1 MSKIEL
7 KHIDKFYGKNH
18 VLKDL
23 NLTIEDG
30 DFMTLLGPSGC
41 GKTTTLRVVSGLEKP
56 QNGFIYMD
64 GKEIPDSRME
74 KVMVVLGDGKLMPA
88 AEQAIYGH
96 RAGEVFRFDFTY
108 PQDFRLPEL
117 SGKTA
122 QFEIEL
128 RSLAEKVTP
137 APDEAFAKSLGFDSL
152 DALKADLRAKKQKI
166 HEEGAD
172 RAAGKQLLDMAGA
185 NMTVDLPA
193 EILDR
198 TAQNEM
204 KLLKERLSRSG
215 ITLEQ
220 HCKNSR
226 TTPEALEKD
235 YRAQAE
241 SRIRFVLAAK
251 AIAEQGLGVSSAPD
265 DPLEQ
270 VAVTVHA
277 VSIPVSFAKAWP
289 TLKET
294 IEATKPNIVI
304 ATGLKHAARG
314 VMLERCATNLM
325 DAIKPDADNV
335 IPRREPID
343 PNGPAAYW
351 TRLPLRSILN
361 DFTDDSIPA
370 TLSSDAGTFV
380 CNSLFYNLLNWT
392 ATQEQVLGGFV
403 SFPPVVP
410 AHSSQH
416 GLPLDQQI
424 AAGRDVVR
432 EAVRYYLKPSSS
444 DILIA

>member
-1 MSKIEL
+1 MREL
-7 KHIDKFYGKNH
+7 N
-18 VLKDL
+18 
-23 NLTIEDG
+23 
-30 DFMTLLGPSGC
+30 
-41 GKTTTLRVVSGLEKP
+41 VVIS
-56 QNGFIYMD
+56 
-64 GKEIPDSRME
+64 
-74 KVMVVLGDGKLMPA
+74 
-88 AEQAIYGH
+88 
-96 RAGEVFRFDFTY
+96 
-108 PQDFRLPEL
+108 
-117 SGKTA
+117 
-122 QFEIEL
+122 
-128 RSLAEKVTP
+128 
-137 APDEAFAKSLGFDSL
+137 GFDL
-152 DALKADLRAKKQKI
+152 YDGV
-166 HEEGAD
+166 EV
-172 RAAGKQLLDMAGA
+172 
-185 NMTVDLPA
+185 NPA
-193 EILDR
+193 VEV
-198 TAQNEM
+198 
-204 KLLKERLSRSG
+204 
-215 ITLEQ
+215 
-220 HCKNSR
+220 
-226 TTPEALEKD
+226 P
-235 YRAQAE
+235 
-241 SRIRFVLAAK
+241 K

>member
-1 MSKIEL
+1 MREL
-7 KHIDKFYGKNH
+7 N
-18 VLKDL
+18 
-23 NLTIEDG
+23 
-30 DFMTLLGPSGC
+30 
-41 GKTTTLRVVSGLEKP
+41 VVIS
-56 QNGFIYMD
+56 
-64 GKEIPDSRME
+64 
-74 KVMVVLGDGKLMPA
+74 
-88 AEQAIYGH
+88 
-96 RAGEVFRFDFTY
+96 
-108 PQDFRLPEL
+108 
-117 SGKTA
+117 
-122 QFEIEL
+122 
-128 RSLAEKVTP
+128 
-137 APDEAFAKSLGFDSL
+137 GFDHY
-152 DALKADLRAKKQKI
+152 DGV
-166 HEEGAD
+166 EV
-172 RAAGKQLLDMAGA
+172 
-185 NMTVDLPA
+185 NPA
-193 EILDR
+193 VEV
-198 TAQNEM
+198 
-204 KLLKERLSRSG
+204 
-215 ITLEQ
+215 
-220 HCKNSR
+220 
-226 TTPEALEKD
+226 P
-235 YRAQAE
+235 
-241 SRIRFVLAAK
+241 K

-289 TLKET
+289 TLK
-294 IEATKPNIVI
+294 
-304 ATGLKHAARG
+304 

>member
-1 MSKIEL
+1 MREL
-7 KHIDKFYGKNH
+7 N
-18 VLKDL
+18 
-23 NLTIEDG
+23 
-30 DFMTLLGPSGC
+30 
-41 GKTTTLRVVSGLEKP
+41 VVIS
-56 QNGFIYMD
+56 
-64 GKEIPDSRME
+64 
-74 KVMVVLGDGKLMPA
+74 
-88 AEQAIYGH
+88 
-96 RAGEVFRFDFTY
+96 
-108 PQDFRLPEL
+108 
-117 SGKTA
+117 
-122 QFEIEL
+122 
-128 RSLAEKVTP
+128 
-137 APDEAFAKSLGFDSL
+137 GFDHY
-152 DALKADLRAKKQKI
+152 DGV
-166 HEEGAD
+166 EV
-172 RAAGKQLLDMAGA
+172 
-185 NMTVDLPA
+185 NPA
-193 EILDR
+193 VEV
-198 TAQNEM
+198 
-204 KLLKERLSRSG
+204 
-215 ITLEQ
+215 
-220 HCKNSR
+220 
-226 TTPEALEKD
+226 P
-235 YRAQAE
+235 
-241 SRIRFVLAAK
+241 K

-294 IEATKPNIVI
+294 IGATKPNIVI

-325 DAIKPDADNV
+325 DAIRPDADNV
-335 IPRREPID
+335 TPRREPID

-392 ATQEQVLGGFV
+392 ATQERVLGGFV

-410 AHSSQH
+410 ADSSQH

-444 DILIA
+444 GILIA

>member
-1 MSKIEL
+1 MREL
-7 KHIDKFYGKNH
+7 N
-18 VLKDL
+18 
-23 NLTIEDG
+23 
-30 DFMTLLGPSGC
+30 
-41 GKTTTLRVVSGLEKP
+41 VVIS
-56 QNGFIYMD
+56 
-64 GKEIPDSRME
+64 
-74 KVMVVLGDGKLMPA
+74 
-88 AEQAIYGH
+88 
-96 RAGEVFRFDFTY
+96 
-108 PQDFRLPEL
+108 
-117 SGKTA
+117 
-122 QFEIEL
+122 
-128 RSLAEKVTP
+128 
-137 APDEAFAKSLGFDSL
+137 GFDHY
-152 DALKADLRAKKQKI
+152 DLAWRSIPAVRS
-166 HEEGAD
+166 APRPSPSRD
-172 RAAGKQLLDMAGA
+172 WASPLL
-185 NMTVDLPA
+185 
-193 EILDR
+193 R
-198 TAQNEM
+198 TI
-204 KLLKERLSRSG
+204 RW
-215 ITLEQ
+215 
-220 HCKNSR
+220 
-226 TTPEALEKD
+226 
-235 YRAQAE
+235 
-241 SRIRFVLAAK
+241 SRI
-251 AIAEQGLGVSSAPD
+251 
-265 DPLEQ
+265 
-270 VAVTVHA
+270 AVTVHA

-304 ATGLKHAARG
+304 ATGLKHTARG

>member
-1 MSKIEL
+1 MREL
-7 KHIDKFYGKNH
+7 N
-18 VLKDL
+18 
-23 NLTIEDG
+23 
-30 DFMTLLGPSGC
+30 
-41 GKTTTLRVVSGLEKP
+41 VVIS
-56 QNGFIYMD
+56 
-64 GKEIPDSRME
+64 
-74 KVMVVLGDGKLMPA
+74 
-88 AEQAIYGH
+88 
-96 RAGEVFRFDFTY
+96 
-108 PQDFRLPEL
+108 
-117 SGKTA
+117 
-122 QFEIEL
+122 
-128 RSLAEKVTP
+128 
-137 APDEAFAKSLGFDSL
+137 GFDHY
-152 DALKADLRAKKQKI
+152 DGV
-166 HEEGAD
+166 EV
-172 RAAGKQLLDMAGA
+172 
-185 NMTVDLPA
+185 NPA
-193 EILDR
+193 VEV
-198 TAQNEM
+198 
-204 KLLKERLSRSG
+204 
-215 ITLEQ
+215 
-220 HCKNSR
+220 
-226 TTPEALEKD
+226 P
-235 YRAQAE
+235 
-241 SRIRFVLAAK
+241 K
-251 AIAEQGLGVSSAPD
+251 AIAEQGADFVYTDEATFEGKVENVVLYHFKPD

>member
-1 MSKIEL
+1 MREL
-7 KHIDKFYGKNH
+7 N
-18 VLKDL
+18 
-23 NLTIEDG
+23 
-30 DFMTLLGPSGC
+30 
-41 GKTTTLRVVSGLEKP
+41 VVIS
-56 QNGFIYMD
+56 
-64 GKEIPDSRME
+64 
-74 KVMVVLGDGKLMPA
+74 
-88 AEQAIYGH
+88 
-96 RAGEVFRFDFTY
+96 
-108 PQDFRLPEL
+108 
-117 SGKTA
+117 
-122 QFEIEL
+122 
-128 RSLAEKVTP
+128 
-137 APDEAFAKSLGFDSL
+137 GFDHY
-152 DALKADLRAKKQKI
+152 DGV
-166 HEEGAD
+166 EV
-172 RAAGKQLLDMAGA
+172 
-185 NMTVDLPA
+185 NPA
-193 EILDR
+193 VEV
-198 TAQNEM
+198 
-204 KLLKERLSRSG
+204 
-215 ITLEQ
+215 
-220 HCKNSR
+220 
-226 TTPEALEKD
+226 P
-235 YRAQAE
+235 
-241 SRIRFVLAAK
+241 K

-325 DAIKPDADNV
+325 DAIKPDADN
-335 IPRREPID
+335 
-343 PNGPAAYW
+343 AYW